1 MNSILNPVGKWL
13 KEIWSAWDRFWFTP
27 AAPHTLAL
35 LRILAGAMLFYTHLI
50 WSLDLLAFVGP
61 QSWVSHEVIR
71 ATHRESYAWSYLWYI
86 ESPAL
91 LWILHLGALGVFAA
105 LTIGFYTRVTSTL
118 AAIIT
123 LSYCHRLT
131 GSLFGLDQINA
142 MFAIYLVV

>member
-1 MNSILNPVGKWL
+1 MTGKVPVLQDKESSPMNSILNPVGKWL

-71 ATHRESYAWSYLWYI
+71 ATHRES
-86 ESPAL
+86 PAP
-91 LWILHLGALGVFAA
+91 A
-105 LTIGFYTRVTSTL
+105 R
-118 AAIIT
+118 
-123 LSYCHRLT
+123 
-131 GSLFGLDQINA
+131 
-142 MFAIYLVV
+142 